1 MGGDGFGG
9 GFGGGEGVIHQ
20 TRSVFVHF
28 EQHVLCSIACDCLSC
43 SNFLFLTCCMNNR
56 FDNVA
61 LSFMGTPAT
70 GKGGICCNAKEER
83 NKKKLMKVGQ

>member
-1 MGGDGFGG
+1 
-9 GFGGGEGVIHQ
+9 
-20 TRSVFVHF
+20 
-28 EQHVLCSIACDCLSC
+28 
-43 SNFLFLTCCMNNR
+43 MNNR

-70 GKGGICCNAKEER
+70 GKGGICCNTKEER

>member
-28 EQHVLCSIACDCLSC
+28 EQHVS
-43 SNFLFLTCCMNNR
+43 
-56 FDNVA
+56 
-61 LSFMGTPAT
+61 
-70 GKGGICCNAKEER
+70 
-83 NKKKLMKVGQ
+83 